1 MKRKYTVTTN
11 NAKVT
16 KQLRTA
22 LDGYMIGTY
31 VNPVFNISYMEN
43 KAGLTIEYASKL
55 DLTEVFNRITN
66 PYLPK
71 KPEAIVNSKLIDKE
85 VKEAVIHY
93 SNNII

>member
-11 NAKVT
+11 NAEVT

-31 VNPVFNISYMEN
+31 VDPVFNISYMEN
-43 KAGLTIEYASKL
+43 KAGLTIEYVCSM

-71 KPEAIVNSKLIDKE
+71 KPEAIANSKLTDKE
-85 VKEAVIHY
+85 VKEAVNYY